1 MSHGIFFLHTRT
13 DARTPGGPWPL
24 APLASAIHRIIIPR
38 FHQHH
43 DSRGSDDRGEATL
56 PQTSQ
61 RCDHGCCNIH
71 LDPERV
77 PALRRLLL
85 LLPIDGGGGHRSGGT
100 FSPTVVPRFIVQSWD
115 PGEGGWN
122 DAVWGWHAIESFGGR
137 WRRRFGGGRDSGPK
151 KEADGRL
158 LQNWRPCLR
167 AACGRTAREHC

>member
-1 MSHGIFFLHTRT
+1 MSSEAVQKYSDRADKEPSIERLRAASILLASPSSMSNGIFFLHTRT

-71 LDPERV
+71 LHPERV

-122 DAVWGWHAIESFGGR
+122 DAV
-137 WRRRFGGGRDSGPK
+137 
-151 KEADGRL
+151 
-158 LQNWRPCLR
+158 
-167 AACGRTAREHC
+167 